1 MGDFNA
7 RTGQDNDILEI
18 DKFDNLDIPNINEN
32 NDIPPRN
39 SEDKLPSNLRGK
51 ELIETCKALKLA
63 IVNGRKNGD
72 VFGKY
77 TSFQWNG
84 NGVVDYVI
92 TTHNLFHKIEYFTV
106 GNYIP
111 WLSDHCALH
120 FKLKLSSSV
129 KPIKQIK
136 TPQTEQYKSFYWDKN
151 SHEKFAT
158 GLEKCLND
166 IEHIKNLPDHN
177 TQDINTAL
185 TKMIYKITKI
195 ENFKLKKRVTTK
207 NPKWFDKECIEGKN
221 KMRRIGKWLKTDP
234 NNQSTRNDLNKSKR
248 AFRKLT
254 REKKRK
260 YRENVVKNMNLSQ
273 GRGKIFWKSL
283 DKLNTI
289 TNKNQCIEQI
299 SIDSWREH
307 FKSIYC
313 DVNKPCYPPNS
324 TIEGPL
330 DYEITIEE
338 LSKAS
343 YVLKNDKSCGIDM
356 ISNEMLNC
364 IFKKHPQILIKLYN
378 SALQN
383 NFTVADWIISIVTPI
398 HKKGSKMIR
407 ENYRGIS
414 LISCVYKLFSAILNN
429 RLMEFCKE
437 RNILSEEQLGFM
449 PGNRTSDAHFI
460 IYNLIQDYCH
470 KRSQKLYSC
479 FVDLSKAF
487 DTIPRELLFQKLLT
501 YGITGK
507 FFNILKNMYVND
519 KCKIKVG
526 NNLSETIKTDKG
538 VRQGCILSPL
548 LFNIFLADLPLQ
560 LSNPTHENPQIGTN
574 KELSCI
580 LWADDLVMFSKT
592 EDGLQNMICKL
603 SDYTKQNGLSINTEK
618 TKCMIFNKTGK
629 FIRRNFNLENT
640 KIETVR
646 QYKYLGFII
655 KPSGEINSG
664 LKDLKSRGIF
674 ALTQLRNKMG
684 EYFNKYPDTTMHL
697 FDALIKPII
706 LYMADFWGCLSSRKY
721 NPVDITQNRFLKQML
736 GVQTQTTTS
745 GILLETGSVPL
756 SLFAQKYCIKNW
768 ERIAIKKQSNILV
781 QTSYSNSLEK
791 RLLWTDKIKS
801 CLSINGMQNLFGNN
815 SQVEV
820 HKVYFTR
827 IVDIFHQNSFADIRR
842 EDSKLRTYALIKTDT
857 GIERYL
863 NHIKNTKDRIMFTKF
878 RLSNHNLMI
887 EKGRHRN
894 IDKSLRFCPFCPNI
908 VEDEIHFLI
917 KCKCT
922 CYSAARDVLFKTVVE
937 ENKVPN
943 FIYLETREQF
953 KILLTHPDVVQHT
966 AQYITK
972 TMAIRDFLI
981 AKHKNNT

>member
-1 MGDFNA
+1 
-7 RTGQDNDILEI
+7 
-18 DKFDNLDIPNINEN
+18 
-32 NDIPPRN
+32 
-39 SEDKLPSNLRGK
+39 
-51 ELIETCKALKLA
+51 
-63 IVNGRKNGD
+63 
-72 VFGKY
+72 
-77 TSFQWNG
+77 
-84 NGVVDYVI
+84 
-92 TTHNLFHKIEYFTV
+92 
-106 GNYIP
+106 
-111 WLSDHCALH
+111 
-120 FKLKLSSSV
+120 
-129 KPIKQIK
+129 
-136 TPQTEQYKSFYWDKN
+136 
-151 SHEKFAT
+151 
-158 GLEKCLND
+158 
-166 IEHIKNLPDHN
+166 
-177 TQDINTAL
+177 
-185 TKMIYKITKI
+185 
-195 ENFKLKKRVTTK
+195 
-207 NPKWFDKECIEGKN
+207 
-221 KMRRIGKWLKTDP
+221 
-234 NNQSTRNDLNKSKR
+234 
-248 AFRKLT
+248 
-254 REKKRK
+254 
-260 YRENVVKNMNLSQ
+260 
-273 GRGKIFWKSL
+273 
-283 DKLNTI
+283 
-289 TNKNQCIEQI
+289 
-299 SIDSWREH
+299 
-307 FKSIYC
+307 
-313 DVNKPCYPPNS
+313 
-324 TIEGPL
+324 
-330 DYEITIEE
+330 
-338 LSKAS
+338 
-343 YVLKNDKSCGIDM
+343 
-356 ISNEMLNC
+356 
-364 IFKKHPQILIKLYN
+364 
-378 SALQN
+378 
-383 NFTVADWIISIVTPI
+383 
-398 HKKGSKMIR
+398 
-407 ENYRGIS
+407 
-414 LISCVYKLFSAILNN
+414 
-429 RLMEFCKE
+429 
-437 RNILSEEQLGFM
+437 
-449 PGNRTSDAHFI
+449 
-460 IYNLIQDYCH
+460 
-470 KRSQKLYSC
+470 
-479 FVDLSKAF
+479 
-487 DTIPRELLFQKLLT
+487 
-501 YGITGK
+501 
-507 FFNILKNMYVND
+507 MYVND

-548 LFNIFLADLPLQ
+548 LFNIFLADLPLP

-592 EDGLQNMICKL
+592 EDGLQNMIRKL

-655 KPSGEINSG
+655 TPSGEINSG

-674 ALTQLRNKMG
+674 ALTELRNKMG

-706 LYMADFWGCLSSRKY
+706 LYMADFWGCLPLQKY
-721 NPVDITQNRFLKQML
+721 NPVDTTQNRFLKQML

-781 QTSYSNSLEK
+781 QTSYTNSLEK
-791 RLLWTDKIKS
+791 GLLWTGKIKS
-801 CLSINGMQNLFGNN
+801 CLSINGMQNLFSNN
-815 SQVEV
+815 GQIEV

-943 FIYLETREQF
+943 FIYLETREQSN
-953 KILLTHPDVVQHT
+953 ILLTHPDIVQHT

-981 AKHKNNT
+981 AKHKNNA